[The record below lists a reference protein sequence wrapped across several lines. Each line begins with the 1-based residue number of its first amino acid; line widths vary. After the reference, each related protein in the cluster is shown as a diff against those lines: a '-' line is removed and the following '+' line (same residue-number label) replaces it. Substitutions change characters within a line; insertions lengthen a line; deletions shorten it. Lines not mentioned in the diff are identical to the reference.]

1 MMPGW
6 PRPGVVDT
14 GEANMGGST
23 SRRRWFPRTSSKSS
37 ISPIPG
43 PDLRRQVGAVW
54 EWAGGAANDAHEF
67 RRNRRAARLAI
78 GINRLHAANGRDGP
92 VTGAPKSTHGDDVET
107 WPTVAQHLRGDPSRP
122 RKQAKAHQDY

>member
-14 GEANMGGST
+14 GDAPIGGST
-23 SRRRWFPRTSSKSS
+23 SPRRWISWASSKSS

-43 PDLRRQVGAVW
+43 PDLRPRVGAVR

-92 VTGAPKSTHGDDVET
+92 ATGAPKSTHGDDVES
-107 WPTVAQHLRGDPSRP
+107 WPKVAQHLRDDPRRP